1 MRTKN
6 TASHQSTTRSKTLN
20 KSPLNNKKKKGET
33 SKEESKTH
41 TKRRKPKEINGSSR
55 PEGMPTAP
63 DAQGTP
69 FIDSPTS
76 PSIPKTRGPAFLRR
90 QSLPPGSS
98 VDTLR
103 ISFFYV
109 ASVYLYNSIMQRRR
123 VSTFMTLDLLP

>member
-20 KSPLNNKKKKGET
+20 KSPLNDKKERRNKQRRIRNT
-33 SKEESKTH
+33 Q
-41 TKRRKPKEINGSSR
+41 KRRKPKEINGSSR